1 MKYEEF
7 TSQIRDSIEE
17 YVGETA
23 VVSESTV
30 LKNNDVRLHGISIMP
45 REGNASSTIYLRGY
59 FAEYE
64 RGRQISDIMLEIIRQ
79 YEESRVHTIV
89 KLDFFSDYEE
99 VRKRVL
105 YKLVS
110 YDKNE
115 ELLKEIP
122 HVRYLDL
129 AIVFYCMLMHDEI
142 GSATILIYNKHME
155 LWNASVEDICR
166 AAKENT
172 RRLLGC
178 QIEGLEDI
186 MKEMLAGS
194 LREGLRQECEAAGI
208 PYPKEDHITEF
219 AEYMLRRMTGTEDR
233 LPMYVLSN
241 KEKMNGA
248 GCLLYG
254 DVLAELADEL
264 HQDLFI
270 LPSSIHEVIL
280 VPTEA
285 QGDHERLTQI
295 VQEVNAT
302 QVEADEI
309 LADHVYYFS
318 RNRRKVICM

>member
-7 TSQIRDSIEE
+7 ISQIKGGIEE
-17 YVGETA
+17 YVGDTA

-45 REGNASSTIYLRGY
+45 REGNVSPTIYLREY

-64 RGRQISDIMLEIIRQ
+64 RGRKISDIILEIINR
-79 YEESRVHTIV
+79 YEESRIHTTIN
-89 KLDFFSDYEE
+89 LDFFADYEE

-129 AIVFYCMLMHDEI
+129 AIVFYCMLMHDEL

-155 LWNASVEDICR
+155 LWNAAIEDIR
-166 AAKENT
+166 DAAGINT
-172 RRLLGC
+172 RRLLGF
-178 QIEGLEDI
+178 QIKGLEEV
-186 MKEMLAGS
+186 MKELIVEG
-194 LREGLRQECEAAGI
+194 LREGLLQECEAAGI
-208 PYPKEDHITEF
+208 PYPEQDDIAEF
-219 AEYMLRRMTGTEDR
+219 AEYMLRAANGAAGG

-254 DVLAELADEL
+254 DVLAEFADEL

-280 VPTEA
+280 VPTEG
-285 QGDHERLTQI
+285 QSNHERLTKI

-302 QVEADEI
+302 QVEEDEI

-318 RNRRKVICM
+318 RNQRKVICM